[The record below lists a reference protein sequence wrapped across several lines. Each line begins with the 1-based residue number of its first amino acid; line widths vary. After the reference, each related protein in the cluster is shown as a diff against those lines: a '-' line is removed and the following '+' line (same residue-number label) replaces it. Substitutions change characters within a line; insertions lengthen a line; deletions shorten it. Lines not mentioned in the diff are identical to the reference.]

1 VTGSEACTLGGHG
14 GEEVVRL
21 GKEGEEGREEGG
33 GGVSKANCAA
43 PMLTAA
49 TTQPTAAAVT
59 DGPRE

>member
-21 GKEGEEGREEGG
+21 GKEGEEEREEG